1 MKPNNNSVVVIWI
14 DWYAYH
20 IARFRALAEHDSLR
34 GRMTGI
40 EMVGGAGVHKGFVYR
55 EKASDSLPVTT
66 IAPEASWSEIGQRR
80 LAIEVW
86 KKLEAL
92 QPSVVFVP
100 GYYTAPGLA
109 AALWSKFR
117 RRRSILM
124 TESTQADHARTGW
137 RERVKSILL
146 RSLFDAA
153 VAGGSA
159 HVRYLEALHFPPNR
173 IGRKYDVV
181 DNSFF
186 ARGADQARTDRERS
200 EWNLPADY
208 FLYVGRLSPEKNIDG
223 LIRAFAGYRRKG
235 GRCSLVLAGGG
246 PQRAFLEA
254 LAATLDVSDCV
265 QFVGHKNSAGL
276 IPYYAFARCFVLPSK
291 REPWGLVVNEAMA
304 AGLPVIVSSCCGCAE
319 DLVVNGANGYVF
331 DPEKARDLEQV
342 MNTIDQ
348 TPKTTLAGMG
358 ATSREII
365 AGFSPESWADEVAR
379 IVAA

>member
-1 MKPNNNSVVVIWI
+1 MTRNNNRVVVIWI

-40 EMVGGAGVHKGFVYR
+40 ELVGGAGVHKGFVYR

-80 LAIEVW
+80 LAVEVW
-86 KKLEAL
+86 RKLEAL
-92 QPSVVFVP
+92 QPSVVLVP

-117 RRRSILM
+117 RRKSILM
-124 TESTQADHARTGW
+124 TESTQADHTRRGW
-137 RERVKSILL
+137 RERLKSVLL
-146 RSLFDAA
+146 RGLFDGA

-159 HVRYLEALHFPPNR
+159 HVRYLEALHFPLDR
-173 IGRKYDVV
+173 IGRNYDVV
-181 DNSFF
+181 DNRFF
-186 ARGADQARTDRERS
+186 ARGADQTRANRQRND
-200 EWNLPADY
+200 WNLPSDY
-208 FLYVGRLSPEKNIDG
+208 FLYVGRLSPEKNVDG
-223 LIRAFAGYRRKG
+223 LIRAFAEYRRKG
-235 GRCSLVLAGGG
+235 GQWSLVVAGDGR
-246 PQRAFLEA
+246 QRPFLEA
-254 LAATLDVSDCV
+254 LAAMLDVSDCV

-304 AGLPVIVSSCCGCAE
+304 AGLPAIVSNRCGCAE
-319 DLVVNGANGYVF
+319 DLLVNGANGYIF
-331 DPEKARDLEQV
+331 DPEKTHDLERALSA
-342 MNTIDQ
+342 IDQ
-348 TPKTTLAGMG
+348 TPRTTLAGMG
-358 ATSREII
+358 AASREII

>member
-1 MKPNNNSVVVIWI
+1 MKGNNNTVVVIWI

-20 IARFRALAEHDSLR
+20 IARFRALAEHNSLR

-40 EMVGGAGVHKGFVYR
+40 ELVGGAGVHKGFVYR
-55 EKASDSLPVTT
+55 EKPSDSLPVTT

-80 LAIEVW
+80 LAVEVW
-86 KKLEAL
+86 KKLEEL
-92 QPSVVFVP
+92 QPSVVLVP

-117 RRRSILM
+117 RRKSILM

-137 RERVKSILL
+137 RERMKSLLL
-146 RSLFDAA
+146 RGLFDGA

-159 HVRYLEALHFPPNR
+159 HVRYLQALHFPLDR
-173 IGRKYDVV
+173 IGCKYDVV
-181 DNSFF
+181 DNRFF
-186 ARGADQARTDRERS
+186 ASGADRARADRQGS
-200 EWNLPADY
+200 GGNLPADY
-208 FLYVGRLSPEKNIDG
+208 FLYVGRLSPEKNVDG
-223 LIRAFAGYRRKG
+223 LIRAFAEYRRKG
-235 GRCSLVLAGGG
+235 GRWSLILAGGG

-265 QFVGHKNSAGL
+265 QFAGHKNSAGL

-304 AGLPVIVSSCCGCAE
+304 AGLPVIVSSRCGCAE
-319 DLVVNGANGYVF
+319 DLVVDGANGHIF
-331 DPEKARDLEQV
+331 DPEKPHDLERALSA
-342 MNTIDQ
+342 IDQ

-358 ATSREII
+358 AASREII